1 MKTTKTFES
10 WYTMIMEGELATTT
24 ATATTVDTEAPTIS
38 NDVETIMT
46 SLETLAKELTEELSG
61 EEFNQLN
68 EDGAGAPGKVMQ
80 WIWWMPKARKAQAKI
95 NKIKLNIVD
104 MESAAADAPDA
115 QQRARI
121 NAKAKLAKD
130 QVPELQKMLHD
141 KFSDKGTLVQKA
153 ISSEKLAGQ
162 IASIRRATGLE
173 DDPEVKATY
182 KDKMIELQAKYK
194 EDEAAIRQLE
204 PSDADKKAEKERR
217 EREAEDNRKRQETLD
232 ADAKK
237 SREDLAKADGKSEKS
252 AEEIEQDKQDAL
264 DAEAKAKGSS
274 TDPADDTKKADP
286 TDDTKKADPADDT
299 KKADP
304 TDDTKNTKE
313 GKLKRLGEL
322 LAKAKE
328 SGDEEK
334 VKKVQALID
343 KIAAKES
350 WQLEGTTLG
359 MMLESEITKLE
370 MSFTLNEA
378 KYQNL
383 SVKERF
389 SRLM

>member
-10 WYTMIMEGELATTT
+10 WYSMIMENEL
-24 ATATTVDTEAPTIS
+24 ATATTTTVDADAPTIS
-38 NDVETIMT
+38 NDVDTIMT

-61 EEFNQLN
+61 EEFDQLN
-68 EDGAGAPGKVMQ
+68 EDGVGAPGKVMQ

-204 PSDADKKAEKERR
+204 PSDEDKKAEKERR
-217 EREAEDNRKRQETLD
+217 DREAEDNRKRQETLD

-252 AEEIEQDKQDAL
+252 AEELAKDKQDAL
-264 DAEAKAKGSS
+264 DAKA
-274 TDPADDTKKADP
+274 AEDDTTAPNTTVDPKKEEP
-286 TDDTKKADPADDT
+286 TDDTKKADS
-299 KKADP
+299 KE
-304 TDDTKNTKE
+304 DTKNTKE

-328 SGDEEK
+328 SGDEDK
-334 VKKVQALID
+334 IKKVQDIID
-343 KIAAKES
+343 KVAKKES

-378 KYQNL
+378 KYENL

>member
-1 MKTTKTFES
+1 MKTTNTFES
-10 WYTMIMEGELATTT
+10 WYSMIMENELAT
-24 ATATTVDTEAPTIS
+24 VDTTEAPTIS
-38 NDVETIMT
+38 NDVDTIMT

-61 EEFNQLN
+61 EEFDQLN
-68 EDGAGAPGKVMQ
+68 EDGVGTPGKVMQ

-121 NAKAKLAKD
+121 NAKAQIAKEH
-130 QVPELQKMLHD
+130 VPELQKMLHD

-162 IASIRRATGLE
+162 IAQIRRATGLE

-204 PSDADKKAEKERR
+204 PSDEDKKAEKERR
-217 EREAEDNRKRQETLD
+217 DREAEDNRKRQETLD

-237 SREDLAKADGKSEKS
+237 SREELAKTDAESKKSE
-252 AEEIEQDKQDAL
+252 EERNKEKQDAL
-264 DAEAKAKGSS
+264 DAKA
-274 TDPADDTKKADP
+274 ADDEANKDNKDDSKTADP
-286 TDDTKKADPADDT
+286 
-299 KKADP
+299 
-304 TDDTKNTKE
+304 KNTKE
-313 GKLKRLGEL
+313 GKLKRLAGL
-322 LAKAKE
+322 MKKAKE
-328 SGDEEK
+328 SGDEDK
-334 VKKVQALID
+334 IKKVQDLID
-343 KIAAKES
+343 KVTAKES

-359 MMLESEITKLE
+359 MMLESEISKLE
-370 MSFTLNEA
+370 MTFTLNESR
-378 KYQNL
+378 YENL

>member
-10 WYTMIMEGELATTT
+10 WYTMIMEGELATATT
-24 ATATTVDTEAPTIS
+24 TATTVDTEAPTIS

-61 EEFNQLN
+61 EEFDQLN
-68 EDGAGAPGKVMQ
+68 EDGVGAPGKVMQ

-204 PSDADKKAEKERR
+204 PSDEDKKAEKERR
-217 EREAEDNRKRQETLD
+217 DREAEDNRKRQETLD

-252 AEEIEQDKQDAL
+252 AEEIEQDKQAAL

-274 TDPADDTKKADP
+274 TDPA
-286 TDDTKKADPADDT
+286 DDTKKADPADDT

-378 KYQNL
+378 KYENL

>member
-10 WYTMIMEGELATTT
+10 WYSMIMENELATT
-24 ATATTVDTEAPTIS
+24 ATTVAAEAPTMS
-38 NDVETIMT
+38 NDIDTIMT

-61 EEFNQLN
+61 EEFNELN
-68 EDGAGAPGKVMQ
+68 EDSVGAPGKVMQ

-153 ISSEKLAGQ
+153 ISSEKLVGQ
-162 IASIRRATGLE
+162 IAAIKRATGLE
-173 DDPEVKATY
+173 DDPTVKATY

-194 EDEAAIRQLE
+194 EDEAAIRELE
-204 PSDADKKAEKERR
+204 PSDEDKKAEKEKRD
-217 EREAEDNRKRQETLD
+217 REAEDNRKRQETLD

-252 AEEIEQDKQDAL
+252 AEEIEQEKQAKL
-264 DAEAKAKGSS
+264 DAEAKAKG
-274 TDPADDTKKADP
+274 TPAPNTTVDPNKDPKNADP
-286 TDDTKKADPADDT
+286 KNDP
-299 KKADP
+299 
-304 TDDTKNTKE
+304 KNKKE
-313 GKLKRLGEL
+313 GQLKRLGEL

-328 SGDEEK
+328 SGDEDK
-334 VKKVQALID
+334 IKKVQDIID
-343 KIAAKES
+343 KVAKKES

-378 KYQNL
+378 RYENL

>member
-10 WYTMIMEGELATTT
+10 WYSMIMENELAT
-24 ATATTVDTEAPTIS
+24 ATVAEAPSMS
-38 NDVETIMT
+38 NDVDTIMT

-61 EEFNQLN
+61 EEFNELN
-68 EDGAGAPGKVMQ
+68 EDSVGAPGKVMQ

-153 ISSEKLAGQ
+153 ISSEKLVGQ
-162 IASIRRATGLE
+162 IAAIKRATGLE
-173 DDPEVKATY
+173 DDPTVKATY

-194 EDEAAIRQLE
+194 EDEAAIRELE
-204 PSDADKKAEKERR
+204 PSDEDKKAEKEKRD
-217 EREAEDNRKRQETLD
+217 REAEDNRKRQETLD

-252 AEEIEQDKQDAL
+252 AEEIEKEKQAAL
-264 DAEAKAKGSS
+264 DAEAKKK
-274 TDPADDTKKADP
+274 DPTPAPNTTVDPKKADP
-286 TDDTKKADPADDT
+286 KKADP

-304 TDDTKNTKE
+304 KDDTKYTKE
-313 GKLKRLGEL
+313 GKLKKLGEL
-322 LAKAKE
+322 LANAKA
-328 SGDEEK
+328 SGNEKK
-334 VKKVQALID
+334 VKEVQALID
-343 KIAAKES
+343 KVVAKES

-370 MSFTLNEA
+370 MSFILNEA
-378 KYQNL
+378 KYENL

>member
-10 WYTMIMEGELATTT
+10 WYSMIMENELATT
-24 ATATTVDTEAPTIS
+24 ATTTVSEAPSMS

-61 EEFNQLN
+61 EEFNELN
-68 EDGAGAPGKVMQ
+68 EDSVGAPGKVMQ

-153 ISSEKLAGQ
+153 ISSEKLVGQ
-162 IASIRRATGLE
+162 IAAIKRATGLE
-173 DDPEVKATY
+173 DDPTVKATY

-194 EDEAAIRQLE
+194 EDEAAIRELE
-204 PSDADKKAEKERR
+204 PSDEDKKAEKEKRD
-217 EREAEDNRKRQETLD
+217 REAEDNRKRQETLD

-252 AEEIEQDKQDAL
+252 AEEIEQDKQAAL

-274 TDPADDTKKADP
+274 TDPA
-286 TDDTKKADPADDT
+286 DDTKKADPADDT

-370 MSFTLNEA
+370 MSFILNEA
-378 KYQNL
+378 KYENL

>member
-1 MKTTKTFES
+1 
-10 WYTMIMEGELATTT
+10 
-24 ATATTVDTEAPTIS
+24 
-38 NDVETIMT
+38 
-46 SLETLAKELTEELSG
+46 
-61 EEFNQLN
+61 LN
-68 EDGAGAPGKVMQ
+68 EDGAAAPGKVMQ

-204 PSDADKKAEKERR
+204 PSDEDKKAEKERR

-237 SREDLAKADGKSEKS
+237 SREDLAKADSKSEKS
-252 AEEIEQDKQDAL
+252 AEEIEQDKHDAL
-264 DAEAKAKGSS
+264 DAEAKAKAKGSS
-274 TDPADDTKKADP
+274 TNT
-286 TDDTKKADPADDT
+286 TDDTKKADPA
-299 KKADP
+299 
-304 TDDTKNTKE
+304 DDTKNTKE

-328 SGDEEK
+328 SGDEDK

-378 KYQNL
+378 KYENL

>member
-10 WYTMIMEGELATTT
+10 WYTMIMEGELAT

-61 EEFNQLN
+61 EEFDQLN
-68 EDGAGAPGKVMQ
+68 EDGVGAPGKVMQ

-204 PSDADKKAEKERR
+204 PSDEDKKAEKERR
-217 EREAEDNRKRQETLD
+217 DREAEDNRKRQETLD

-252 AEEIEQDKQDAL
+252 AEEIEQDKQAAL

-274 TDPADDTKKADP
+274 TDPA
-286 TDDTKKADPADDT
+286 DDTKKADPADDT

>member
-1 MKTTKTFES
+1 
-10 WYTMIMEGELATTT
+10 MIMENELAT
-24 ATATTVDTEAPTIS
+24 ATVAEAPSMS
-38 NDVETIMT
+38 NDVDTIMT

-61 EEFNQLN
+61 EEFNELN
-68 EDGAGAPGKVMQ
+68 EDSVGAPGKVMQ

-153 ISSEKLAGQ
+153 ISSEKLVGQ
-162 IASIRRATGLE
+162 IAAIKRATGLE
-173 DDPEVKATY
+173 DDPTVKATY

-194 EDEAAIRQLE
+194 EDEAAIRELE
-204 PSDADKKAEKERR
+204 PSDEDKKAEKEKRD
-217 EREAEDNRKRQETLD
+217 REAEDNRKRQETLD

-252 AEEIEQDKQDAL
+252 AEEIEKEKQAAL
-264 DAEAKAKGSS
+264 DAEAKKK
-274 TDPADDTKKADP
+274 DPTPAPNTTVDPKKADP
-286 TDDTKKADPADDT
+286 KKADP
-299 KKADP
+299 K
-304 TDDTKNTKE
+304 DDTKNTKE

-322 LAKAKE
+322 LAKAKA
-328 SGDEEK
+328 SGDEKK
-334 VKKVQALID
+334 VKEVQALID
-343 KIAAKES
+343 KVATKES

-378 KYQNL
+378 KYENL

>member
-10 WYTMIMEGELATTT
+10 WYTMIMEGELATATT
-24 ATATTVDTEAPTIS
+24 TATTVDTEAPTIS

-61 EEFNQLN
+61 EEFDQLN
-68 EDGAGAPGKVMQ
+68 EDGVGAPGKVMQ

-204 PSDADKKAEKERR
+204 PSDEDKKAEKERR
-217 EREAEDNRKRQETLD
+217 DREAEDNRKRQETLD

-252 AEEIEQDKQDAL
+252 AEEIEQDKQAAL

-274 TDPADDTKKADP
+274 TDPA
-286 TDDTKKADPADDT
+286 DDTKKADPADDT

>member
-10 WYTMIMEGELATTT
+10 WYSMIMENELATDTK
-24 ATATTVDTEAPTIS
+24 TEAPTIS
-38 NDVETIMT
+38 NDVDTIMT

-61 EEFNQLN
+61 EEFDQLN
-68 EDGAGAPGKVMQ
+68 EDGVGTPGKVMQ

-204 PSDADKKAEKERR
+204 PSEEDKKAEKERR
-217 EREAEDNRKRQETLD
+217 DREAEDNRKRQETLD

-237 SREDLAKADGKSEKS
+237 SREDLAKADDKSNKS
-252 AEEIEQDKQDAL
+252 AEELAKDKQDDL
-264 DAEAKAKGSS
+264 D
-274 TDPADDTKKADP
+274 KKAAE
-286 TDDTKKADPADDT
+286 DTTNKDASK
-299 KKADP
+299 

-313 GKLKRLGEL
+313 GKLKRLGSL

-328 SGDEEK
+328 SGDEDK
-334 VKKVQALID
+334 IKKIQGLID
-343 KIAAKES
+343 KVAAKES

-370 MSFTLNEA
+370 MSFTLNES